1 MLITPT
7 SKQKAALEIKRVS
20 KKVPVR
26 EVRTKEDLERSFNEK

>member
-7 SKQKAALEIKRVS
+7 SKQKAALELKSVS

-26 EVRTKEDLERSFNEK
+26 EVRTKEDLERFFNEK